1 MADDPHIQAAA
12 RRNALALK
20 LLAQGRQRE
29 ALGALNEA
37 IRLAPAYPHTYANRA
52 LVFAQMSLPLQA
64 EAEREHARELA
75 AAAGYSEAE
84 IFEPPA
90 APAPATPSRA
100 PRPAS
105 SATNETGPASP
116 PLGAGR
122 ARVSGGTLW

>member
-37 IRLAPAYPHTYANRA
+37 IRIAPAYPHTYANRA
-52 LVFAQMSLPLQA
+52 LVFEQMALPLQA

-75 AAAGYSEAE
+75 AAAGYSEEE
-84 IFEPPA
+84 IFKPAGAPEPEPPPA
-90 APAPATPSRA
+90 KRVPRLAPVAR
-100 PRPAS
+100 PR
-105 SATNETGPASP
+105 
-116 PLGAGR
+116 R
-122 ARVSGGTLW
+122 DVSGGT